1 MADVDDRWYKTGPD
15 GRRQR
20 TARYGTGKRWQAR
33 WRNAEGRQ
41 RYRAFERKLD
51 AERFLAGLCADLM
64 RGSYVDPRDGKVTL
78 RAYAE
83 QRWLPAQVHLR
94 PNSASTYASHVAN
107 HVVPLLGD
115 RPLGSLRRPDCTAF
129 VAALTASLAPST
141 VHTVYAVLRSL
152 MQSAVEDQVIAANPC
167 ARVPLPRLDKRVVVP
182 MTAAAVSALAASM
195 PARYEV
201 AVWLAAGAGLREGE
215 ALGLTVPRVQ
225 FLARRVVVVEQM
237 QNRSLS
243 PLKTKASTRV
253 VPVDDLV
260 LTAVTEHMRRWQSG
274 PSELLITN
282 RLGKPV
288 QRNSFGHCWREAVS
302 AAGLAPGTRFHDL
315 RHFYAS
321 TLIAAGL
328 HPKAIQARLGHATI
342 AETMDTYGH
351 LFPDA
356 DDLGRGVIDAA
367 FGDARPMCARCVP
380 DANPERLDAGQRTGG
395 GRVSL

>member
-1 MADVDDRWYKTGPD
+1 MADVDDRWYRTVD
-15 GRRQR
+15 GRKVR
-20 TARYGTGKRWQAR
+20 TARHGTGKRWQAR

-41 RYRAFERKLD
+41 RYRVFERKLD
-51 AERFLAGLCADLM
+51 AERFLTGLHADLM
-64 RGSYVDPRDGKVTL
+64 RGSYIDPREGKLTL

-83 QRWLPAQVHLR
+83 QRWQPAQVHLR

-129 VAALTASLAPST
+129 VAALVAKGLAPTT
-141 VHTVYAVLRSL
+141 VHTVCAVLRSL
-152 MQSAVEDQVIAANPC
+152 MQSAVEDQLIPANPC
-167 ARVPLPRLDKRVVVP
+167 ARVPLPRRDKRVVVP
-182 MTAAAVSALAASM
+182 MPAAAMSALAASM

-201 AVWLAAGAGLREGE
+201 TVWLAAGAGLREGE
-215 ALGLTVPRVQ
+215 ALGLTVPRVE
-225 FLARRVVVVEQM
+225 FLARRLVVVEQM

-260 LTAVTEHMRRWQSG
+260 LTAVTEHMRRWQPG
-274 PSELLITN
+274 PGELLITN

-302 AAGLAPGTRFHDL
+302 AAGLTPGTRFHDL

-356 DDLGRGVIDAA
+356 DELGRGAIDAA
-367 FGDARPMCARCVP
+367 FGDVRPMCARCVP
-380 DANPERLDAGQRTGG
+380 DVSPERPDAGQRQGG
-395 GRVSL
+395 GRVGL